1 MHHNSNIDMR
11 SQLCL
16 GMTVVFE
23 QVDLFLILL
32 RHLKIHI
39 FHPHFHTVYIGV
51 KLKELECLWRTILKL
66 EVSIPEK
73 REQSDIVLLV
83 LFRKHRN
90 LRCFRI
96 IIATDQR
103 RKGLF

>member
-51 KLKELECLWRTILKL
+51 KLKE
-66 EVSIPEK
+66 
-73 REQSDIVLLV
+73 
-83 LFRKHRN
+83 
-90 LRCFRI
+90 
-96 IIATDQR
+96 
-103 RKGLF
+103 